1 MTNPKEMNKK
11 PYREPRVIDY
21 GKVKEL
27 TRKSGSKTDGN
38 PAMKGL
44 KLFGS

>member
-11 PYREPRVIDY
+11 PYQEPRVIDY

-27 TRKSGSKTDGN
+27 TRKSGSKSDGN
-38 PAMKGL
+38 PAMKGT
-44 KLFGS
+44 KNIGF